1 MFAVGIGN
9 SVDTSKLAFI
19 TGKQSNVILV
29 KDYSELNDYLGVIG
43 KILCPGETFFM
54 LYYVYVND
62 LIHT

>member
-29 KDYSELNDYLGVIG
+29 KDYSRLNDYFGVIG
-43 KILCPGETFFM
+43 KIFCPGEELFM
-54 LYYVYVND
+54 Q
-62 LIHT
+62 